1 MNNTYN
7 DFEYLNIIKNIINNN
22 EYKEIGN
29 CLHHGTSRLKHSLRV
44 SYYSYKVAKLLNLD
58 YKETAIGGLLHDF
71 FITDNYN
78 KVNKK
83 VSSTF
88 KHPKIALSNANEIF
102 NITEKEQ
109 DIIVSHMFPVVLNKV
124 PKYLESWIVSIVD
137 KVVGSFEFIQEYQ
150 KLCKVKFRNSY
161 VLLALFIS
169 KMI

>member
-7 DFEYLNIIKNIINNN
+7 DFEYLNIIKSIINNN

-109 DIIVSHMFPVVLNKV
+109 DIIVSHMFPIVLNNV
-124 PKYLESWIVSIVD
+124 LKYKIMSEINDLD
-137 KVVGSFEFIQEYQ
+137 KFDFNI
-150 KLCKVKFRNSY
+150 
-161 VLLALFIS
+161 
-169 KMI
+169 

>member
-7 DFEYLNIIKNIINNN
+7 DFEYLNIIKSIINNN
-22 EYKEIGN
+22 EYKE
-29 CLHHGTSRLKHSLRV
+29 HSLRV

-109 DIIVSHMFPVVLNKV
+109 DIIVSHMFPIVLNNV